1 MIIAHFAETWEC
13 ACTQQTLIYG
23 LLLPHK
29 IPIFSDASILKVF
42 YNSAY
47 SFSGRLYASLD
58 VDLPHI
64 RLYQPLTELT
74 QQSLIYVKD
83 TLPQKIFR

>member
-1 MIIAHFAETWEC
+1 MIIAHQFCRDMGMCMHTADTNS
-13 ACTQQTLIYG
+13 

-74 QQSLIYVKD
+74 QQSLIYIKD

>member
-1 MIIAHFAETWEC
+1 MGMCMYTVADVVSFC
-13 ACTQQTLIYG
+13 LIKF
-23 LLLPHK
+23 H
-29 IPIFSDASILKVF
+29 FSDASILKVF

-83 TLPQKIFR
+83 TLSQKIFR